1 MRRFLL
7 FAIFV
12 QLHFSD
18 NFAQGKMD
26 AFSGSWLRDEVIQHS
41 GRPLPRVTWQVAFDE
56 KAMMLTERGDD
67 GAVTRT
73 VRYNLDGTEKQTNPD
88 VRHKFRWDAARQVI
102 QLSDTIVGSDN
113 PPKMGL
119 NITETWQLSD
129 DGKRL
134 SHEA

>member
-1 MRRFLL
+1 
-7 FAIFV
+7 
-12 QLHFSD
+12 
-18 NFAQGKMD
+18 
-26 AFSGSWLRDEVIQHS
+26 
-41 GRPLPRVTWQVAFDE
+41 VTWQVAFDE